1 MWSVLRFSALVSP
14 ILWKPVIWLL
24 LQFDWLVAMR
34 CQIWMWGNLEQI
46 TDSLRIWLWEPD
58 LDNLHNL
65 IHSDDD
71 SDTNTLFDD
80 SSVTDSENS
89 QNCETTPSSSVQGNE
104 AELGDDRLKGKFV
117 SKNVIDL
124 SKQNLTENEISLLLK
139 HLNLIST

>member
-1 MWSVLRFSALVSP
+1 
-14 ILWKPVIWLL
+14 
-24 LQFDWLVAMR
+24 
-34 CQIWMWGNLEQI
+34 MWGNLEQI

-71 SDTNTLFDD
+71 SDTNTLIDD

-104 AELGDDRLKGKFV
+104 AELKGKFV